1 MGQVVIFSAPSGS
14 GKTTIVHRLL
24 ARYPQFEFSVSATSR
39 APRGTERDGVDY
51 YFLTQEAFRKAVA
64 EGRFVEW
71 EEVYQGTCY
80 GTLRSEVERIWD
92 KGHIILFDV
101 DVMGGINL
109 KRIFGADACSIF
121 IMPPSIEE
129 LRRRLEGRG
138 TDTPEVIERRVAKA
152 EFELT
157 KAPEFDHYS
166 TFQSGSF
173 QSSAYIPLDDG
184 RRLSTYLCST
194 AYNEMVDG
202 REVGGFTVREDEPM
216 TTRSYTAADGTELTI
231 SQNSTQA
238 IIYAYLDKSYI
249 TMTMEINNLR
259 SPGVRETDFSLDE
272 DTVNY
277 AADFIN
283 YKNIGK

>member
-14 GKTTIVHRLL
+14 GKTTIVRRLL
-24 ARYPQFEFSVSATSR
+24 ARYPQFEFSISATSR

-51 YFLTQEAFRKAVA
+51 HFLTQEEFRKAVA

-80 GTLRSEVERIWD
+80 GTLRSEVERIWA

-121 IMPPSIEE
+121 IMPPSVEE

-138 TDTPEVIERRVAKA
+138 TDAPEVIERRIGKA

-157 KAPEFDHYS
+157 KAPEFDH
-166 TFQSGSF
+166 TV
-173 QSSAYIPLDDG
+173 INDRLDD
-184 RRLSTYLCST
+184 
-194 AYNEMVDG
+194 AVE
-202 REVGGFTVREDEPM
+202 EVCAILDRFIAC
-216 TTRSYTAADGTELTI
+216 RS
-231 SQNSTQA
+231 
-238 IIYAYLDKSYI
+238 
-249 TMTMEINNLR
+249 
-259 SPGVRETDFSLDE
+259 
-272 DTVNY
+272 
-277 AADFIN
+277 
-283 YKNIGK
+283 